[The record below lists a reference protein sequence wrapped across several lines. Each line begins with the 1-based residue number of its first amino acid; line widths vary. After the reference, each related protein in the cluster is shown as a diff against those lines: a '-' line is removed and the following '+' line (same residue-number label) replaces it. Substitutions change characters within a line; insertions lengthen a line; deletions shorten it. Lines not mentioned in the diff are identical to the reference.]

1 MNDVLAAVFTT
12 ALNVS
17 GAQRFL
23 LMFPLCLSI
32 ALVYKTTR
40 CERLREVP
48 MATLALWATIVLG
61 MSAVG
66 VGFWVLYLL
75 MT

>member
-1 MNDVLAAVFTT
+1 MSNTLAAIFTT
-12 ALNVS
+12 AVEVS
-17 GAQRFL
+17 GSQRFL

-48 MATLALWATIVLG
+48 MATLVLWATIVFG

-66 VGFWVLYLL
+66 VGFWALYLL

>member
-1 MNDVLAAVFTT
+1 VNDVLAAVFTT